1 MGAVAVTTATSV
13 TTAVSVRFFASLR
26 EAVDRE
32 IVELALDE
40 PSIAGVRAKLAG
52 LLTKTQFEAID
63 VRGVQICVNQTIVRG
78 DVGLEAGDEVAFLPP
93 VTGG

>member
-1 MGAVAVTTATSV
+1 MTTTAASV
-13 TTAVSVRFFASLR
+13 TTTVCVRFFASLR

-32 IVELALDE
+32 VVELALDD

-52 LLTKTQFEAID
+52 LLTKTQYGAID
-63 VRGVQICVNQTIVRG
+63 VRGVQVCVNQTIVRG
-78 DVGLEAGDEVAFLPP
+78 DMRLEDGDEVAFLPP

>member
-1 MGAVAVTTATSV
+1 MGALAVTTTTSV

-32 IVELALDE
+32 IVELVLDE

-63 VRGVQICVNQTIVRG
+63 VRGVQVCVNQTIVRG
-78 DVGLEAGDEVAFLPP
+78 DVRLETGDEVAFLPP

>member
-1 MGAVAVTTATSV
+1 MTTATSV
-13 TTAVSVRFFASLR
+13 TTRVCVRFFASLR
-26 EAVDRE
+26 EAVNRE
-32 IVELALDE
+32 VVELALDE

-63 VRGVQICVNQTIVRG
+63 VRGVQVCVNQTIVRG
-78 DVGLEAGDEVAFLPP
+78 DVRLEAGDEVAFLPP